1 MDKNYQIS
9 YVKETRMGAQA
20 TLEREGAVVAFAQE
34 TASGLQIYWVDG
46 FNSTRST
53 KKRRLS
59 PLSGRYREMSDEEFL
74 FEEYCASLPDQ
85 RWNGSGIKQSQVM
98 VVANAIYEWI
108 FENREALARES
119 CHLKLIKSK

>member
-1 MDKNYQIS
+1 MDKNYQIR
-9 YVKETRMGAQA
+9 YVKETRMGVQA

-34 TASGLQIYWVDG
+34 TASGLNLYWVDG
-46 FNSTRST
+46 FNSTTST

-85 RWNGSGIKQSQVM
+85 RWNGLDIKQSQVM

-108 FENREALARES
+108 FENRETLARES
-119 CHLKLIKSK
+119 CHLKVIKSK